1 MNVMLGFSYC
11 RFTSSK
17 SDVFP
22 FQSHILVKIAAQL
35 CQKALL
41 HLLKESDILFGFPP
55 TDLIIVQLSFQK
67 LYLSVKV

>member
-1 MNVMLGFSYC
+1 MLGFSYC
-11 RFTSSK
+11 RSARFK

-22 FQSHILVKIAAQL
+22 FQSQILLKVVAQL

-41 HLLKESDILFGFPP
+41 HLLKENYILFGFPP
-55 TDLIIVQLSFQK
+55 TDLIPLQLSFQK